1 MDTMKKTVFEEMN
14 ITYREEN
21 GYLIPNLAM
30 PKQTGYPI
38 GKYGRLRLDFIKK
51 HRLGTYTT
59 LLTEGRLNE
68 HLHDIDEQVR
78 EQVNL
83 LVEQAAEQIGLT
95 ENLKASDPLR
105 WVQLMNNIKMNAE
118 ETVLREV
125 IFR

>member
-1 MDTMKKTVFEEMN
+1 MKKTVFEEMK

-30 PKQTGYPI
+30 PKQTDYPI
-38 GKYGRLRLDFIKK
+38 GKNGRLRLDFIKK
-51 HRLGTYTT
+51 HRQGTQTT

-68 HLHDIDEQVR
+68 HLHSVDEQVR
-78 EQVNL
+78 KQIDL
-83 LVEQAAEQIGLT
+83 LVAQTAYRMDVT
-95 ENLKASDPLR
+95 EDLKASNPMR

>member
-1 MDTMKKTVFEEMN
+1 MKKTVFEEMN

-30 PKQTGYPI
+30 PEQPDYPI

-51 HRLGTYTT
+51 HRQGTYTT

-68 HLHDIDEQVR
+68 HLHNIDEQVR
-78 EQVNL
+78 EQVDL
-83 LVEQAAEQIGLT
+83 HITQMAERMGVNEELKTTDPMRWAQVMNSI
-95 ENLKASDPLR
+95 KAS
-105 WVQLMNNIKMNAE
+105 AE
-118 ETVLREV
+118 EIILREV

>member
-1 MDTMKKTVFEEMN
+1 MKKTVFEEMN

-30 PKQTGYPI
+30 PKQTEYPI

-51 HRLGTYTT
+51 HRQGTYTT

-68 HLHDIDEQVR
+68 HLHSVDEQVR
-78 EQVNL
+78 EQVNVI
-83 LVEQAAEQIGLT
+83 VEQTAARFSLT
-95 ENLKASDPLR
+95 EDLKASNPMR
-105 WVQLMNNIKMNAE
+105 WVQMMNNIKACAE
-118 ETVLREV
+118 EIVLREV